1 MGEPAVNTTA
11 TTFALPKGFED
22 LAWLAD
28 WALPTERARHA
39 KRVATPIEELQRVYD
54 TLLPRIEGMIAH
66 LDQFPVDALPP
77 AEQNLMLLTLAF
89 VEVSLSVELLH
100 SPTVPDGFAPSRFEV
115 HF

>member
-1 MGEPAVNTTA
+1 MSDTA
-11 TTFALPKGFED
+11 TRFVLPHGYED

-28 WALPTERARHA
+28 WALPTERQRHG
-39 KRVATPIEELQRVYD
+39 KRIGTPLDELQRVYD
-54 TLLPRIEGMIAH
+54 ALLPRIENMIAH

-89 VEVSLSVELLH
+89 VEVSPSVELLH
-100 SPTVPDGFAPSRFEV
+100 SPTVPDGFEPTRFEV

>member
-1 MGEPAVNTTA
+1 MSETVFP
-11 TTFALPKGFED
+11 LPKGYED

-28 WALPTERARHA
+28 WALPTERQRHA
-39 KRVATPIEELQRVYD
+39 KRVVTPLVDLQRVYD
-54 TLLPRIEGMIAH
+54 ALLPRIEPAIAH
-66 LDQFPVDALPP
+66 LDQFPVQSLPP
-77 AEQNLMLLTLAF
+77 AEANLMLLTLAF